1 MHRSLVLALAGTLAL
16 AGATSLHAQAAPASG
31 PEDPDVRALIDG
43 MRDASTWGHPDQ
55 FGQYQGMAAY
65 ASGDYAKA
73 MRLFTIGARY
83 ADKVSQLSIGLM
95 YLQGQ
100 GVKRD
105 SVKAW
110 AWTALSAERGYPRFA
125 ATRDGIWNTLSPAQ
139 RTQAIAERDA
149 LAATY
154 DDAHAKPRMIAEL
167 RYYRSQITGSHTGF
181 DSGVD
186 HVTVGPSGTAGAGC
200 LRAAKVG
207 LRGVGCG
214 SSDMYAE
221 EQWDPKLYFQTRDAQ
236 YQGTVT
242 IGALQPGHPAPAASA
257 AGPGR

>member
-1 MHRSLVLALAGTLAL
+1 MHRPLVFALAWALGLA
-16 AGATSLHAQAAPASG
+16 AAAATSAQTAPPG
-31 PEDPDVRALIDG
+31 PPAEDSDVRALIDG

-65 ASGDYAKA
+65 AAGHYRAA

-95 YLQGQ
+95 YLNGQ
-100 GVKRD
+100 GVARD
-105 SVKAW
+105 PVMAW
-110 AWTALSAERGYPRFA
+110 AWTALSAERGYPRFE
-125 ATRDGIWNTLSPAQ
+125 ATRDGIWHGLSAPQRAQAMAQ
-139 RTQAIAERDA
+139 REM
-149 LAATY
+149 LAKTY
-154 DDAHAKPRMIAEL
+154 GDAHAKPRMIAEL
-167 RYYRSQITGSHTGF
+167 HYYRSQLTGSRTGF

-186 HVTVGPSGTAGAGC
+186 HAAVGTSGTGAGC

-221 EQWDPKLYFQTRDAQ
+221 EQWDPTLYFQTRDAQ
-236 YQGTVT
+236 YKGTVT
-242 IGALQPGHPAPAASA
+242 IGALQPGHPASATSVAA
-257 AGPGR
+257 PGR

>member
-1 MHRSLVLALAGTLAL
+1 MHRSLVLALTGTLAL
-16 AGATSLHAQAAPASG
+16 MGATSPHAQAAPAGG
-31 PEDPDVRALIDG
+31 PEDRDVRALIDG

-65 ASGDYAKA
+65 ASGNYVKA

-95 YLQGQ
+95 YLNGQ
-100 GVKRD
+100 GVARD
-105 SVKAW
+105 PVKAW

-125 ATRDGIWNTLSPAQ
+125 ATRDGIWSSLSPAQ
-139 RTQAIAERDA
+139 RTQAIAERDT
-149 LAATY
+149 LATTY

-181 DSGVD
+181 DSGAN
-186 HVTVGPSGTAGAGC
+186 HVAVGPSGTAGAGC

-207 LRGVGCG
+207 LRGAGCG

-221 EQWDPKLYFQTRDAQ
+221 EQWDPTLYFQTRDAQ

-257 AGPGR
+257 AGR